1 VKWTSLSIAAAA
13 ISIAGG
19 TAAFAAELPTYELT
33 GFPISPVQL
42 QLLGAANVQER
53 APDGTAS
60 PHQGRVLT
68 ARPGLTTGMT
78 APSRTGAD
86 LAAR

>member
-1 VKWTSLSIAAAA
+1 MKKISLSIAAA

-19 TAAFAAELPTYELT
+19 TAALAAELPTYELA

-42 QLLGAANVQER
+42 QVLGPANVQQR
-53 APDGTAS
+53 PLTAVAS
-60 PHQGRVLT
+60 PHHRVSVL
-68 ARPGLTTGMT
+68 ASRPGQTTGMT
-78 APSRTGAD
+78 ARTRTG

>member
-1 VKWTSLSIAAAA
+1 VKWTSLTIAVAA

-42 QLLGAANVQER
+42 QLLGAANVGER
-53 APDGTAS
+53 SPTVAVS
-60 PHQGRVLT
+60 PHQANVLK
-68 ARPGLTTGMT
+68 ARPGLTTGA
-78 APSRTGAD
+78 APARTGTG